1 MAQRFLSES
10 QESQLLNFPPRRQEP
25 ALFFVMRLRVCA
37 YLANL
42 FFCQLA
48 KWHVNFYFAHYLRQL
63 NACLTLFLYA
73 IMFPLAPLVALF
85 QYVFQLGLKLFQLL
99 PSSLSFQS
107 SVLFSASISV
117 HGASSH
123 CAHL

>member
-1 MAQRFLSES
+1 MSPLHAFAPDMAQRFLSES

-48 KWHVNFYFAHYLRQL
+48 KWHVNF
-63 NACLTLFLYA
+63 LYA
-73 IMFPLAPLVALF
+73 IMVPLAPLVALF